1 MGDVHSVVTGWVVRL
16 PIGRPISITQ
26 VDPGR
31 PNGHSRAGAG
41 DVPRQAASFRTQSL
55 SRHGSARPSQEA
67 EVMMRHPRR
76 AGRLGPRSRGAAAV
90 EAALV
95 LPVILLIF
103 FAILEFG
110 LLFKD
115 YLSTISAVRAGVR
128 IASAEPRAPT
138 FADDAAKQVQN
149 GSTALDM
156 SSVTALWVYRAD
168 PAGNPVGGDASFTS
182 CSTCVKYTWDAAAKK
197 FTTPSLSGWASNTQN
212 ACVADPNHDTIGIYL
227 EVKHKAIT
235 GAIFSNI
242 IIKEHSVMSLEP
254 IPNTTGCK

>member
-1 MGDVHSVVTGWVVRL
+1 
-16 PIGRPISITQ
+16 
-26 VDPGR
+26 
-31 PNGHSRAGAG
+31 
-41 DVPRQAASFRTQSL
+41 
-55 SRHGSARPSQEA
+55 
-67 EVMMRHPRR
+67 MMRHPRR

-138 FADDAAKQVQN
+138 FAADAAKQVQN

-168 PAGNPVGGDASFTS
+168 PSTGFPVGDSPPGSYANCT
-182 CSTCVKYTWDAAAKK
+182 TCVKYKWDAAANT
-197 FTTPSLSGWASNTQN
+197 FTQTSTSWISTSQN
-212 ACVADPNHDTIGIYL
+212 ACVADPGHDTIGVYL

-235 GAIFSNI
+235 GAIFSTI
-242 IIKEHSVMSLEP
+242 IIREHSVMSLEP
-254 IPNTTGCK
+254 IPSTTGCKP

>member
-1 MGDVHSVVTGWVVRL
+1 
-16 PIGRPISITQ
+16 
-26 VDPGR
+26 
-31 PNGHSRAGAG
+31 
-41 DVPRQAASFRTQSL
+41 
-55 SRHGSARPSQEA
+55 
-67 EVMMRHPRR
+67 MMRHPRR

-128 IASAEPRAPT
+128 IASAEPRALT
-138 FADDAAKQVQN
+138 FAADAAKQVQN

-182 CSTCVKYTWDAAAKK
+182 CSTCVKYTWDAAANK
-197 FTTPSLSGWASNTQN
+197 FTATSTSWISTSQN
-212 ACVADPNHDTIGIYL
+212 ACVADPAHDTIGVYL

-242 IIKEHSVMSLEP
+242 IIREHSVMSLEP
-254 IPNTTGCK
+254 IPNTTGCKP

>member
-1 MGDVHSVVTGWVVRL
+1 
-16 PIGRPISITQ
+16 
-26 VDPGR
+26 
-31 PNGHSRAGAG
+31 
-41 DVPRQAASFRTQSL
+41 
-55 SRHGSARPSQEA
+55 
-67 EVMMRHPRR
+67 MMRHPRR

-128 IASAEPRAPT
+128 IASAEPRAAD
-138 FADDAAKQVQN
+138 FAKDAAKQVQN

-156 SSVTALWVYRAD
+156 SSIQQLWVYRAD
-168 PAGNPVGGDASFTS
+168 LAGNPVGGDASFTS
-182 CSTCVKYTWDAAAKK
+182 CSTCVKYKWDAAANE
-197 FTTPSLSGWASNTQN
+197 FTPTSTTWLSGSQN
-212 ACVADPNHDTIGIYL
+212 ACVGDPNHDTIGIYL

-242 IIKEHSVMSLEP
+242 IIREHSVMSLEP
-254 IPNTTGCK
+254 IPSTSGCK